1 MNQWSRILVPVGRL
15 MWKEYRIQ
23 RSLWLAMLI
32 FGVVPQILLRILVTN
47 AENRVASVWAAVVMI
62 PFFFVIASTA
72 ILFAGEREERTS
84 DWLLN
89 LSVRPIWTLVTKWGF
104 SLLATLSLILVLS
117 VSALL
122 LVWIPVDVQRVLADP
137 QHDTSRAVAG
147 FTFMLFSFVLWG
159 SLGSLVS
166 RRVITA
172 VPAMGLW
179 WATTLICVSL
189 ISCVIHAAS
198 SIGTDFV
205 MMAAIVVGANLY
217 LGWRWC
223 LGHYIDAQT
232 LTNLTTR
239 IRERLRGSAPVAS
252 RVPKQTEVGDMWSRE
267 WQRLVWQE
275 RNRDSFHRLFVYGGC
290 FAAVATAM
298 AGRQLGYHQ
307 PELLMLLTSA
317 IPLTMGVL
325 GFRYDGEGQPLH
337 FLNNRGIN
345 RRRLWCAK
353 HFVWFPRT
361 CAILSLIWIVALAS
375 ESLINNR
382 TIAGQSVARNSA
394 AMYEHQD
401 VAILTILLIYC
412 SGHFAA
418 VLFRRAILSLAA
430 GAMIA
435 ICTGIWLS
443 LMTALQVPL
452 WWSVGGVVACL
463 LGWTWWL
470 APRWAFERRFAT
482 GRRLAVAVFVVPP
495 LVILAGI
502 AYWRAFEF
510 AGFGPTSP
518 ALFAV
523 LYPHDFIQMQGTQ
536 LEYRNTLIDELKS
549 EIADQLNPSIRNLE
563 EIRNFE
569 LIEDAATTISKH
581 ILGPLQ
587 DDSKP
592 FDEGLQ
598 EGRDSFWLTYDL
610 QLQRIMK
617 LTSQNQSP
625 AMRHWLNASPSFIQ
639 AHQLVLNRAGQ
650 LRIEEGRLDDA
661 LSFFCASLRMATF
674 WATQSSL
681 KHRMEADIRQTETL
695 RQIVLWANHP
705 DQTPQ
710 SIKQAM
716 KKVCEELN
724 LFPTWRQSLVAEY
737 LLNIQALDR
746 SVELDDMEPLP
757 GPLALIR
764 ESSRYLPWERLRS
777 RHLIERQLIANEA
790 RMWRASTMIASSNG
804 IDVPRF
810 LEQLPSLFDDQP
822 AERYVSQT
830 SFPMSSLFKDQT
842 LMLAACFDREATIRI
857 TLLGLALQAWK
868 LEHGSWPES
877 LAELFSPD
885 TLESL
890 PLTTIVDPWCGEQ
903 FRYRPDTPESENSP
917 AEILYSVGPD
927 QVRDVLMSDNRH
939 ALRKTKNGLFSG
951 RMTRGG
957 GAARDAASENRVLLQ
972 VKERRLLPVF
982 RRRSECVSLNR
993 EMLE

>member
-47 AENRVASVWAAVVMI
+47 AENRVASVWAAVIMI

-89 LSVRPIWTLVTKWGF
+89 LSVRPIWTLITKWGF
-104 SLLATLSLILVLS
+104 SLLATLSLILILS
-117 VSALL
+117 ISALL
-122 LVWIPVDVQRVLADP
+122 LVWIPAEVQLVLADP
-137 QHDTSRAVAG
+137 QHDASRAVAG
-147 FTFMLFSFVLWG
+147 FTFMLLSFVLWG

-179 WATTLICVSL
+179 WAITLICVSL
-189 ISCVIHAAS
+189 IVSCVIHARS
-198 SIGTDFV
+198 PIGTDIV
-205 MMAAIVVGANLY
+205 MITTAAIVVGANLY

-239 IRERLRGSAPVAS
+239 IGERFRGSVPAVS
-252 RVPKQTEVGDMWSRE
+252 RVPKQMELADMWSRE

-275 RNRDSFHRLFVYGGC
+275 RNRDRLHRLFAFGSC
-290 FAAVATAM
+290 FIAVATAI
-298 AGRQLGYHQ
+298 ADQ
-307 PELLMLLTSA
+307 PEILMLLTAA

-325 GFRYDGEGQPLH
+325 GFRYDGEGQPLQ

-361 CAILSLIWIVALAS
+361 CAILSLIWFMALAAQP
-375 ESLINNR
+375 LTNQR
-382 TIAGQSVARNSA
+382 TTAGPFVVKTSVE
-394 AMYEHQD
+394 MYEHLD

-443 LMTALQVPL
+443 LMVALQVPL
-452 WWSVGGVVACL
+452 WWSVGSVVACL

-470 APRWAFERRFAT
+470 APRWTLERRFAT
-482 GRRLAVAVFVVPP
+482 GRRQAVAVFMVPP
-495 LVILAGI
+495 LLILAGFS
-502 AYWRAFEF
+502 YWRAFEF

-518 ALFAV
+518 ALFA
-523 LYPHDFIQMQGTQ
+523 LLHPGDYIRMQGPH
-536 LEYRNTLIDELKS
+536 LEYRATRIGELKS
-549 EIADQLNPSIRNLE
+549 EIADQLKPSIRNHE
-563 EIRNFE
+563 ENSDLE
-569 LIEDAATTISKH
+569 LIGDAATIHKH
-581 ILGPLQ
+581 IPGPLQ
-587 DDSKP
+587 DESNPPSHEK
-592 FDEGLQ
+592 LQ
-598 EGRDSFWLTYDL
+598 QGRDKFWATYDL
-610 QLQRIMK
+610 QLKRVIK
-617 LTSQNQSP
+617 LTSQNQSS
-625 AMRHWLNASPSFIQ
+625 AMRHWLNAGPSFIQ

-650 LRIEEGRLDDA
+650 LRMEEGRLDNA
-661 LSFFCASLRMATF
+661 LSYFCASLRMATF
-674 WATQSSL
+674 WATRSSL
-681 KHRMEADIRQTETL
+681 QHRLEADIRQTETL
-695 RQIVLWANHP
+695 RQILDWANHP

-716 KKVCEELN
+716 KKVREELN

-737 LLNIQALDR
+737 LLNIQALDQ
-746 SVELDDMEPLP
+746 SVELEEQEPLP
-757 GPLALIR
+757 DPLALIR
-764 ESSRYLPWERLRS
+764 ESVRYLPWEHQRV
-777 RHLIERQLIANEA
+777 RHLLEQQLIANDE
-790 RMWRASTMIASSNG
+790 RMLRASTMIASSNG

-810 LEQLPSLFDDQP
+810 LEQFPSLFDSQP
-822 AERYVSQT
+822 EKRYESQT
-830 SFPMSSLFKDQT
+830 PFPMSSLFRDRS
-842 LMLAACFDREATIRI
+842 LMLASCFDREATIRI

-903 FRYRPDTPESENSP
+903 FRYRPDWPESENSP

-927 QVRDVLMSDNRH
+927 QVRDVLTAGSRQ
-939 ALRKTKNGLFSG
+939 ASRTTKNGLFIV
-951 RMTRGG
+951 RKTREGG
-957 GAARDAASENRVLLQ
+957 ARDAALENRLILQ
-972 VKERRLLPVF
+972 VKDGRLLPVF
-982 RRRSECVSLNR
+982 RRRGE
-993 EMLE
+993 